1 MRERWRRV
9 VTVGIRRITVGHA
22 DKENSNMTRSR
33 WLSPIALCLVLAVS
47 SVVQAGEGWKNRSF
61 DDFLVAQG
69 TTSVFVPPV
78 PDYVGSG
85 DANLVTFALVDYAGL
100 ANAWIEKETGGRQS
114 LGTRVYGTV
123 KERARPDGRAEVR
136 VKLEARNAL
145 SWAFLIADANFDD
158 PLVFL
163 NTPLSFGARAQ
174 DVVVKGAEPGLGKAS
189 FDITFMNAAP
199 GAPLPDLAQL
209 LLDPQPGQ
217 APLSIKF
224 QSKACGLKPNGAS
237 AGLRVRQN
245 CSDDGSGQACTK
257 EIVEILD
264 DKCSGRDD

>member
-1 MRERWRRV
+1 
-9 VTVGIRRITVGHA
+9 
-22 DKENSNMTRSR
+22 MTRLK
-33 WLSPIALCLVLAVS
+33 WLPLLSLYLVLAVS
-47 SVVQAGEGWKNRSF
+47 SVVQAGEGWKNRSL

-69 TTSVFVPPV
+69 TTSEFVPPV
-78 PDYVGSG
+78 PDYLGWADGNV
-85 DANLVTFALVDYAGL
+85 VTFTLVDYAGL
-100 ANAWIEKETGGRQS
+100 ANAWIENETGGTQS

-145 SWAFLIADANFDD
+145 SWAFLIADGDFND

-174 DVVVKGAEPGLGKAS
+174 DVVKGAQPALGKAS

-199 GAPLPDLAQL
+199 GAPLPDLVQL
-209 LLDPQPGQ
+209 VGDPQPGQ
-217 APLSIKF
+217 TPLSFKF
-224 QSKACGLKPNGAS
+224 QSKACGLKPNGAP
-237 AGLRVRQN
+237 AVLRVRQN
-245 CSDDGSGQACTK
+245 CSDDGSGQVCTK

-264 DKCSGRDD
+264 EKCSGHDD

>member
-1 MRERWRRV
+1 M
-9 VTVGIRRITVGHA
+9 
-22 DKENSNMTRSR
+22 SRSR
-33 WLSPIALCLVLAVS
+33 WLPLIALCLVLAVS

-69 TTSVFVPPV
+69 ATSDFVPPV
-78 PDYVGSG
+78 PDYVGWA
-85 DANLVTFALVDYAGL
+85 DRNVVTFALVDYAGL
-100 ANAWIEKETGGRQS
+100 ANAWIENESGGTQS
-114 LGTRVYGTV
+114 LGTQVYGTV

-145 SWAFLIADANFDD
+145 SWAFLIEDIDD
-158 PLVFL
+158 TDPQIFL

-174 DVVVKGAEPGLGKAS
+174 DVVKGAEPALGKAS

-199 GAPLPDLAQL
+199 GAPLPDLVQL
-209 LLDPQPGQ
+209 LNDLQPGQ
-217 APLSIKF
+217 APLSFKF
-224 QSKACGLKPNGAS
+224 QSKACGLKPNGAP

-245 CSDDGSGQACTK
+245 CSDDGSGQVCSK

-264 DKCSGRDD
+264 DKCSGRDN